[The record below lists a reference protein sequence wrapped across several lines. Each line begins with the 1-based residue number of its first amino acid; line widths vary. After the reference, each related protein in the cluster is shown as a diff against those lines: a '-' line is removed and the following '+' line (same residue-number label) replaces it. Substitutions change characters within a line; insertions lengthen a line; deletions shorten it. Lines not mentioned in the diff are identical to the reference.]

1 MIKPLIR
8 PRRITTSRIG
18 ATSSPISRGL
28 IVAAGNSVNKVQEST
43 QTISKRLTKDQKFA
57 MNYLEFFGSKKTT
70 KILRKNLKSIKNS
83 LMATFEMAKVLKK
96 KVAETS
102 KGGGGMGGIL
112 GGAVG
117 LFGKGL
123 FGKLLLAGLLG
134 VSVGG
139 IGYLLAK
146 NPEKFFEFLRKQEEQ
161 FSRIVMGIVKKA
173 LPQLFL
179 PSGLKELT
187 TEFDTNL
194 ESQALALMEKDES
207 LSKDDAIQKATLE
220 ILNDVSKKII
230 SLRAER
236 ENLNF
241 FEDYT
246 ERRKL
251 ADQIIKL
258 EAFKKY
264 MMRGDM
270 YYADPLGGFTANNIT
285 GSGIDVPLRF
295 ESMIPEKRL
304 STVKNF
310 VDTSGMSLDMLEF
323 QVLQSAN
330 QPSNRGETRFY
341 KDVLNYI
348 DAKRKKEEK
357 DFGVDNILPE
367 LFNKSDVI
375 KGIRDDYK
383 TRFPDIINYDPSK
396 RPEVNVNVGSD
407 VSQNSSGNITPTT
420 ETTARA
426 ADSGIIDINFLSPLN
441 SDFAMERGTTKSVL
455 NVYMG

>member
-18 ATSSPISRGL
+18 STSSPISRGL

-70 KILRKNLKSIKNS
+70 KILRKNLNSIKNS

-146 NPEKFFEFLRKQEEQ
+146 NPEKFF
-161 FSRIVMGIVKKA
+161 A
-173 LPQLFL
+173 
-179 PSGLKELT
+179 
-187 TEFDTNL
+187 
-194 ESQALALMEKDES
+194 S
-207 LSKDDAIQKATLE
+207 LSKDDAIQNATLE

-241 FEDYT
+241 FEDYK

-258 EAFKKY
+258 EAFRKY
-264 MMRGDM
+264 MMKGDM
-270 YYADPLGGFTANNIT
+270 YYADPLGGFTANNLT
-285 GSGIDVPLRF
+285 GSGVDVPLRF

-348 DAKRKKEEK
+348 DAKRKNEGK

-383 TRFPDIINYDPSK
+383 TRFPELIDYKYVPSNES
-396 RPEVNVNVGSD
+396 EVNVNVGSD

>member
-102 KGGGGMGGIL
+102 KGGGGIGGIL

-179 PSGLKELT
+179 PSGLNELT
-187 TEFDTNL
+187 TEFDTNI
-194 ESQALALMEKDES
+194 ESQALALMEKDAS
-207 LSKDDAIQKATLE
+207 LSKDDAIQNATLA
-220 ILNDVSKKII
+220 ILDDVSRKII

-236 ENLNF
+236 QNLNF

-258 EAFKKY
+258 EAFRKY

-270 YYADPLGGFTANNIT
+270 YYADPIGGFTANNLA
-285 GSGIDVPLRF
+285 GSGVDVPLRF

-383 TRFPDIINYDPSK
+383 TRFPDIIDYDPSK
-396 RPEVNVNVGSD
+396 RPEVNVNVVSD
-407 VSQNSSGNITPTT
+407 VSQNSSGNRTPTT

-426 ADSGIIDINFLSPLN
+426 AASGIIDINFLSPLN